1 MELCGRLV
9 IGRDVL
15 VVRNPPYGM
24 SLEVPGVLW
33 MNILGRCYQ
42 ELFGQHGS
50 ALFDLPVITQL
61 PDVSLKSKCIANCHQ
76 VSARKLSDHVGW
88 ERVHGRRVCGIPGV
102 TMKLMDA
109 TCSAQ
114 YFGGTVLFE
123 PPESGVPAGLL
134 PSPALVRVNRGT
146 VYVSVVNVGTVEVM
160 LHPTMVVGN
169 LKEIYIVSLPAGVS
183 EEKPVAATPAWF
195 KQQMCDRVTTVSG
208 NR

>member
-1 MELCGRLV
+1 M
-9 IGRDVL
+9 DVGC
-15 VVRNPPYGM
+15 VA
-24 SLEVPGVLW
+24 S
-33 MNILGRCYQ
+33 
-42 ELFGQHGS
+42 
-50 ALFDLPVITQL
+50 
-61 PDVSLKSKCIANCHQ
+61 
-76 VSARKLSDHVGW
+76 
-88 ERVHGRRVCGIPGV
+88 PGV
-102 TMKLMDA
+102 TMKLMAA